1 MELVSVIMP
10 TYNRAALIGDAI
22 QSVLDQTYDH
32 LELLLI
38 DDGSTDNTENV
49 IAQFNDSRLKYV
61 RQENKG
67 AAAARNHGLT
77 LRTGVYVAFIDS
89 DDIWFPEKLE
99 LEIDVMKS
107 LPEVGVVCSDF
118 SSMDEVGNSERSH
131 LRSYFSVLN
140 DYALGY
146 EDVFNNIMA
155 EELVGLD
162 KAQKVYWGDIYETML
177 FGNIILTSTSLFRK
191 EVFEKVGYFD
201 TNYVTLE
208 DYDFFLKVA
217 KIFPV
222 ALIDKPLIRYRYNS
236 IQLSGELFF
245 GRLCENLI
253 EIFKKNIESIKGSD
267 LYNANKM
274 KIRQRLGVYFAQ
286 YGYYYFAQENTMAA
300 AKHYL
305 QSIRLNPTL
314 YGSYVYCLFCFL
326 PVGIIKLIRKIK
338 EFAG

>member
-22 QSVLDQTYDH
+22 QSVLDQTYDR
-32 LELLLI
+32 LDLLLI
-38 DDGSTDNTENV
+38 DDGSTDNTEN
-49 IAQFNDSRLKYV
+49 IISQFNDPRLKYV

-67 AAAARNHGLT
+67 AAAARNHGLA
-77 LRTGVYVAFIDS
+77 LRTGAYVAFIDS

-99 LEIDVMKS
+99 LEIEVMKT

-118 SSMDEVGNSERSH
+118 SSIDEAGNSERSH

-140 DYALGY
+140 DYGLRY
-146 EDVFNNIMA
+146 EDVFNNILA
-155 EELVGLD
+155 KELARLD
-162 KAQKVYWGDIYETML
+162 KAEKVYWGDIYETML

-191 EVFEKVGYFD
+191 EVFDKVGYFD
-201 TNYVTLE
+201 TKYVTLE

-253 EIFKKNIESIKGSD
+253 EIFKKNIESIRGSN
-267 LYNANKM
+267 LYKANKV
-274 KIRQRLGVYFAQ
+274 KIRRRLGAYFAQ
-286 YGYYYFAQENTMAA
+286 YGYYYFAQENTTAA
-300 AKHYL
+300 AKHCF
-305 QSIRLNPTL
+305 QSIKLNPTL
-314 YGSYVYCLFCFL
+314 YRSYLYCLFCLL
-326 PVGIIKLIRKIK
+326 PIGFSKVIRKMK
-338 EFAG
+338 KLAG